1 MIRFQD
7 VTVTHGAKN
16 SLSDASFEIR
26 PGEFVYLLGPSGAG
40 KSTILKLIYMDLFP
54 ASGSVQIGE
63 FSSQTVRKREIPYLR
78 RQLGIVFQD
87 FRLLRDRNVYDNIS
101 FALNVIDTPG
111 KEIPKKVMRVL
122 AEVGLSNMKNRM
134 PHELSGGEQQR
145 VVIAR
150 ALVNNPMVIL
160 ADEPTGNLDPDT
172 SMEIMQLLEK
182 IQSGGTGI
190 IMATH
195 DYEIVRKASHRIIKL
210 AKGRIQSD
218 SAEA

>member
-1 MIRFQD
+1 MIRFQK
-7 VTVTHGAKN
+7 VTVTHGPKN
-16 SLSDASFEIR
+16 SLSEASFVIE

-54 ASGSVQIGE
+54 SSGLVQIGE
-63 FSSQTVRKREIPYLR
+63 FYSDKVKKREIPFLR

-87 FRLLRDRNVYDNIS
+87 FRLLRDRNVYDNIA
-101 FALNVIDTPG
+101 FALMVIDTPG

-172 SMEIMQLLEK
+172 SLEIMQLLEK

-195 DYEIVRKASHRIIKL
+195 DYEIVRKVPHRIIRL
-210 AKGRIQSD
+210 VKGRIQSD
-218 SAEA
+218 SDND